1 MTLAV
6 IVPVLNEAGELPGL
20 ITRLQALVRAG
31 CEVVVVDG
39 GSRDGSAEA
48 LTAAGLR
55 VIHRTGGRG
64 PQLQAGAEAAHADQL
79 LFLHADTVLP
89 EQAVPLV
96 QAALAGGSLRWGRF
110 DVAISGRHPMLRVV
124 ACLINQRSR
133 LTGIATG
140 DQALFM
146 TRAALTAAG
155 GFPAQP
161 LLEDV
166 EISTRLRTLTRP
178 VCLRARVLTS
188 GRRWERRGVWSTIW
202 LMWRL
207 RWLYWRGM
215 PATTLAE
222 LYR

>member
-1 MTLAV
+1 MV
-6 IVPVLNEAGELPGL
+6 VPVLDEAGELPSL
-20 ITRLQALVRAG
+20 IARLQALASAG

-48 LTAAGLR
+48 LVAAGLR
-55 VIHRTGGRG
+55 VIRRTGGRG
-64 PQLQAGAEAAHADQL
+64 PQLQAGAEAAQADSL

-89 EQAVPLV
+89 EQAVLLV
-96 QAALAGGSLRWGRF
+96 RAALAGGRLRWGRF

-124 ACLINQRSR
+124 AWLINWRSR

-146 TRAALTAAG
+146 TRAALDAAG

-166 EISTRLRTLTRP
+166 EISTRLRALARP
-178 VCLRARVLTS
+178 VCLRARVVTS

-207 RWLYWRGM
+207 RWLYWRGV
-215 PATTLAE
+215 PATTLVE
-222 LYR
+222 HYR